1 MCILAYLAGEN
12 APGKRSRDRERV
24 WEGHRK
30 TLNKYDQSG
39 EPGWITAD
47 AMQGS
52 LFVPVCLNMPGQ
64 GFSCIDVLLSA
75 GSANKTKGD
84 RYMGR

>member
-1 MCILAYLAGEN
+1 M
-12 APGKRSRDRERV
+12 
-24 WEGHRK
+24 
-30 TLNKYDQSG
+30 LNIKKQSG

-52 LFVPVCLNMPGQ
+52 LFDPVCLNAGT
-64 GFSCIDVLLSA
+64 GGLSCIDVLLSA